1 MAGATPTTVDAAL
14 KETWTSDNI
23 IEQLYNQNPLLKR
36 IRKLK
41 TTQVGQQA
49 VTPVHTGRNWGYTAL
64 PAAGGTLNTAGAQE
78 LKQATWNYT
87 HHNVQIKIQG
97 SAIDGTQNDTLSV
110 AEVID
115 MEVTGALGDL
125 ERQLSRQLFMAG
137 DALITACGT
146 TTTSA
151 TVVLNVA
158 DGFNAL
164 ERGWLGIGSVID
176 IGTTADEVAIGDA
189 RTITAVTESSS
200 APTIVISGATV
211 STTSSHYV
219 SLANSR
225 LAAVS
230 YEMNGLDLVVDSAA
244 TLGGLT
250 VAAAPTWASYEDSTS
265 QALTL
270 PLMYNANRKVM
281 QKTGKPANYVVT
293 GLKQQQKFYEL
304 VQAQVRF
311 AGDAK
316 TEAGNVDGVGFNGMT
331 VHAMPDCKNEQMYFL
346 TIEDLLLVSSGS
358 PYWQNKHTGGKIL
371 AHIQGEDAYGA
382 KITVRHQLGAS
393 RRNSHAKMTGLS

>member
-1 MAGATPTTVDAAL
+1 MAGATPTTMDAAL

-23 IEQLYNQNPLLKR
+23 IEQLYNQNPLLQK

-64 PAAGGTLNTAGAQE
+64 PAAGGTLNAAGNQGLA
-78 LKQATWNYT
+78 QATWNYT
-87 HHNVQIKIQG
+87 HHNAQIKIQG

-110 AEVID
+110 AEVVD
-115 MEVTGALGDL
+115 LEVTGALGDL

-158 DGFNAL
+158 DGFNAI
-164 ERGWLGIGSVID
+164 ERGWLAVGSVVD
-176 IGTTADEVAIGDA
+176 IGTTADETAIAVD
-189 RTITAVTESSS
+189 RTLTAVTESST
-200 APTIVISGATV
+200 APTVVISGATV
-211 STTSSHYV
+211 STTSSHYL
-219 SLANSR
+219 SLANNR
-225 LAAVS
+225 LGATS
-230 YEMNGLDLVVDSAA
+230 YEMNGLDLVVDSAS
-244 TLGGLT
+244 TVGGLT
-250 VAAAPTWASYEDSTS
+250 VASNPTWASYEDSTS

-270 PLMYNANRKVM
+270 SLMYNANRKVM

-293 GLKQQQKFYEL
+293 GLKQQQRFYEL

-311 AGDAK
+311 AGDSK
-316 TEAGNVDGVGFNGMT
+316 LGAGNVDGVEFNGMT
-331 VHAMPDCKNEQMYFL
+331 VYAQPDCKNEQMYFL
-346 TIEDLLLVSSGS
+346 TIGDLLLVSSGS
-358 PYWQNKHTGGKIL
+358 PDWQNKQTGGKVL
-371 AHIQGEDAYGA
+371 EWIQGEDAFGA
-382 KITVRHQLGAS
+382 RINCRHQLGCS
-393 RRNSHAKMTGLS
+393 RRNSHAKMTGLT